1 MVTFLVLIVVIP
13 TLTILTRLE
22 NRRSRRKVSIDGF
35 KMINGR
41 IVSAE
46 ELKIAM
52 LVPPLM
58 PIPPPRYGGIETRD
72 RDADREA
79 S

>member
-1 MVTFLVLIVVIP
+1 MVTFLVLIIVIP

-41 IVSAE
+41 IVFGGRAEDRHARSA
-46 ELKIAM
+46 
-52 LVPPLM
+52 V
-58 PIPPPRYGGIETRD
+58 
-72 RDADREA
+72 DADPTTALRRNRNP
-79 S
+79 

>member
-1 MVTFLVLIVVIP
+1 MVTFLVLIIVIP

-41 IVSAE
+41 IVFGGRAE
-46 ELKIAM
+46 
-52 LVPPLM
+52 
-58 PIPPPRYGGIETRD
+58 D
-72 RDADREA
+72 RHARSVVDADPTTALRRNRNP
-79 S
+79 